1 MDDAED
7 IDIISM
13 LIDPQPI
20 SAFLMNNIDYL
31 HGYEEHNVSRQQM
44 FTQVWRCRIPT
55 LSLRQFTSYFE
66 RLLRVSIARSV
77 ALQIADTYLCFLTK
91 Q

>member
-13 LIDPQPI
+13 LIDPQPTT
-20 SAFLMNNIDYL
+20 AFLMNNIDYL
-31 HGYEEHNVSRQQM
+31 HGFEEYHVSGQQM

-55 LSLRQFTSYFE
+55 LSLRQFTAYFE
-66 RLLRVSIARSV
+66 RLIRVMSTV
-77 ALQIADTYLCFLTK
+77 ENKPKDY
-91 Q
+91 